1 MTSQNA
7 RRLSAIFLA
16 GLGLMLSAC
25 GQDKVLYVDQAWVR
39 LSANKDMPSAGYFTV
54 HGGEEDVRLLSVI
67 SPTVIRID
75 MHESKEQNGVMTMD
89 PVGGIDI
96 PARAEVVFAPGGK
109 HLMIWGINQ
118 AVKSQGKLPLT
129 FIFSNGDRI
138 IYDAVLRQPG
148 ASEGPA
154 APGHE
159 YKGHAEPSADGKN

>member
-1 MTSQNA
+1 MTSQIA
-7 RRLSAIFLA
+7 RRLPAIFLV
-16 GLGLMLSAC
+16 GLSMMLSAC

-39 LSANKDMPSAGYFTV
+39 LSPNENMPSAGYFTV

-75 MHESKEQNGVMTMD
+75 LHESREQNGIMSMD
-89 PVGGIDI
+89 PVGGVDI
-96 PARAEVVFAPGGK
+96 PARSDVAFGPGGK

-138 IYDAVLRQPG
+138 LYDAVLRQPG
-148 ASEGPA
+148 ADDA
-154 APGHE
+154 AAAMTEEHQ
-159 YKGHAEPSADGKN
+159 GHANHPASGKN